1 MDEIRNQLKNQAF
14 GALLP
19 RSLKQVG
26 DAIFPDLPSL
36 EDQRAL
42 EQIIN
47 TWSAIH
53 APTYGNPIGS
63 SSATINATGAGG
75 EAEVDVLTAVKSQ
88 VFKVQAI
95 SIANAGGA
103 APVICKILLGDVA
116 LVMDLTGAPSTQTPF
131 PISNAIYVD
140 ANSPLK
146 FAVLSGTASD
156 AVLNVNYI
164 STSQ

>member
-1 MDEIRNQLKNQAF
+1 MDEIRNQLKNQNF
-14 GALLP
+14 GAVLP
-19 RSLKQVG
+19 SSFKQVG
-26 DAIFPDLPSL
+26 SAVFPDRPSID
-36 EDQRAL
+36 DQRTL

-53 APTYGNPIGS
+53 VPAFGNPIGS
-63 SSATINATGAGG
+63 SSATVNATGAGG
-75 EAEVDVLTAVKSQ
+75 EAEVDVLTAVKSE
-88 VFKVQAI
+88 VYKIQAI

-164 STSQ
+164 ATSQ